1 MNTEKVTI
9 GQNPPQAIVVMPGV
23 VTLPFNVASDLNQY
37 SRIFITHEYDYF
49 RVVHNY
55 ENAMRDYKIF
65 GETPDGDKKLLF
77 TAHKHFECK
86 VCEVCDQC
94 IISTIICDYV
104 CCDQIIFQM
113 DYRRNGAPFYTQG
126 YNLQKGLYC
135 CKCYCCTACCVCCAC
150 CACCDCCAQTVNTL
164 FLRENIDPESRD
176 FNVGT
181 HKGTT
186 NVVTSCCATDYI
198 SFFAGVD
205 GAKGPTVRAKCCD
218 ICKHNCAAGCCC
230 CNADFEMDIED
241 ETGLKTGSVMI
252 YSGNYSQKSEGRCCY
267 RPRPYFEVNMPP
279 NASSEQKFQIIA
291 DLIHFNIKNSVI

>member
-1 MNTEKVTI
+1 MNTEKHKLSLA
-9 GQNPPQAIVVMPGV
+9 QNPQGIQPGFMTSPQQPQAFIISNPLMA
-23 VTLPFNVASDLNQY
+23 TLPFNVSTDLNMF
-37 SRIFITHEYDYF
+37 SRIFIVKEFDKF
-49 RVVHNY
+49 RIFHCCDSFSS
-55 ENAMRDYKIF
+55 DYKIY
-65 GETPDGDKKLLF
+65 GELPDGDKKLLF
-77 TAHKHFECK
+77 TSSHHFECCK
-86 VCEVCDQC
+86 
-94 IISTIICDYV
+94 
-104 CCDQIIFQM
+104 CCDDCHINFCCCLFTYFCCDSIVFQM

-135 CKCYCCTACCVCCAC
+135 CKCYCCTACCV
-150 CACCDCCAQTVNTL
+150 CCAQTVNTL

-230 CNADFEMDIED
+230 YSIFFNLILIISFRRCN
-241 ETGLKTGSVMI
+241 
-252 YSGNYSQKSEGRCCY
+252 NRH
-267 RPRPYFEVNMPP
+267 R
-279 NASSEQKFQIIA
+279 
-291 DLIHFNIKNSVI
+291 